1 MIIVS
6 DKYTKNKDGAEEDL
20 NEVID
25 EQDQVAAIL
34 NWLENKLPGV
44 VLGLSGD
51 KSEANQISEAKDIV
65 PKQLANEVPKSQAIN
80 PHAVSNSNTTT
91 TTQLKKQTPKPQS
104 TTTQKPQQNITKQ
117 NTIKPQ
123 LAKREPVKTNLS
135 QAKPEND
142 SENPQKKK
150 SILDRIKP
158 AIGGQENLANLVST
172 SHQHPQPSKKPFKFT
187 KYEQADQDVIQEQPE
202 THQNTQPLQQMT
214 ASDPFQLPIL
224 DLNQAMGHASIVSSF
239 SNFISNSKE
248 KTL

>member
-51 KSEANQISEAKDIV
+51 KSEANQTTEAKDIV

-80 PHAVSNSNTTT
+80 PHAVSNSNTTA
-91 TTQLKKQTPKPQS
+91 QLKKQTPKPQA
-104 TTTQKPQQNITKQ
+104 TKTQKPQQNITKQ
-117 NTIKPQ
+117 NSIKPQ

-135 QAKPEND
+135 QAQPEYD

-158 AIGGQENLANLVST
+158 AIGGQENLASNST
-172 SHQHPQPSKKPFKFT
+172 PHQHQQPSKKPFKFT
-187 KYEQADQDVIQEQPE
+187 KYEQADQDAIQKQPE
-202 THQNTQPLQQMT
+202 THQNIEPLQQMT

-239 SNFISNSKE
+239 SNFMSNSKE